1 MTTWT
6 IVNMERDASTG
17 FVNNV
22 HWTCSDV
29 DGDYSG
35 STYGSLGLS
44 GELTIP
50 YEDLTEATVIG
61 WVKASMGEETVAAHE
76 AAVAAQIADAKE
88 PKWLLVCLGNIAKP
102 SRFLGGTLKG
112 KRWKTKKHPSIS
124 TALSTTTRT

>member
-6 IVNMERDASTG
+6 IVNMERDAQTG

-50 YEDLTEATVIG
+50 YADLTEEVVIG
-61 WVKASMGEETVAAHE
+61 WVLASLGAETVAAHE

-88 PKWLLVCLGNIAKP
+88 PAVATGMPW
-102 SRFLGGTLKG
+102 
-112 KRWKTKKHPSIS
+112 
-124 TALSTTTRT
+124 

>member
-1 MTTWT
+1 
-6 IVNMERDASTG
+6 
-17 FVNNV
+17 V

-50 YEDLTEATVIG
+50 YADLTEATVIG

-76 AAVAAQIADAKE
+76 AAVAAQIAEAKE
-88 PKWLLVCLGNIAKP
+88 PKVAV
-102 SRFLGGTLKG
+102 GTP
-112 KRWKTKKHPSIS
+112 W
-124 TALSTTTRT
+124 

>member
-1 MTTWT
+1 MTTWK
-6 IVNMERDASTG
+6 IVNMERDAQTG

-50 YEDLTEATVIG
+50 YEDLTEEVVIG
-61 WVKASMGEETVAAHE
+61 WVKASLGDETVAAHE
-76 AAVAAQIADAKE
+76 AAVAAQIADAKA
-88 PKWLLVCLGNIAKP
+88 PKVAV
-102 SRFLGGTLKG
+102 GTP
-112 KRWKTKKHPSIS
+112 W
-124 TALSTTTRT
+124 

>member
-6 IVNMERDASTG
+6 IVNMERDAQTG
-17 FVNNV
+17 FVSTV

-50 YEDLTEATVIG
+50 YADLTEEVVIG
-61 WVKASMGEETVAAHE
+61 WLHEAMGEETVAATE

-88 PKWLLVCLGNIAKP
+88 PAVATGMPW
-102 SRFLGGTLKG
+102 
-112 KRWKTKKHPSIS
+112 
-124 TALSTTTRT
+124 

>member
-6 IVNMERDASTG
+6 IVNTERDAQTG

-22 HWTCSDV
+22 HWICSDV

-50 YEDLTEATVIG
+50 YADLTEEVVIG
-61 WVKASMGEETVAAHE
+61 WVKAVMGEETVAATE
-76 AAVAAQIADAKE
+76 AAVAAQIAEAKE
-88 PKWLLVCLGNIAKP
+88 PKVAV
-102 SRFLGGTLKG
+102 GTP
-112 KRWKTKKHPSIS
+112 W
-124 TALSTTTRT
+124 

>member
-35 STYGSLGLS
+35 STYGSMGLS
-44 GELTIP
+44 GELVTP
-50 YEDLTEATVIG
+50 YADLTEEVVIG
-61 WVKASMGEETVAAHE
+61 WVKAVMGEETVAATE
-76 AAVAAQIADAKE
+76 AAVATQIADAKE
-88 PKWLLVCLGNIAKP
+88 PAVATGMHW
-102 SRFLGGTLKG
+102 
-112 KRWKTKKHPSIS
+112 
-124 TALSTTTRT
+124 

>member
-17 FVNNV
+17 FVSTV

-35 STYGSLGLS
+35 RTYGSIGLS

-50 YEDLTEATVIG
+50 YENLTEEVVIG
-61 WVKASMGEETVAAHE
+61 WVKASMGEETVEAHE

-88 PKWLLVCLGNIAKP
+88 PAVATGMPW
-102 SRFLGGTLKG
+102 
-112 KRWKTKKHPSIS
+112 
-124 TALSTTTRT
+124 